1 MDIALI
7 IGVIFGFVCMIGSIA
22 YALFVEG
29 SAGGFGNFLSAP
41 SFGIVFG
48 GMIASIFV
56 AFPMPHVVALG
67 KAIGAVLKPAD
78 DKMGPLVDEAVEIAE
93 VGRKGAADLEKSV
106 DSIKNYF
113 FKDGVQ
119 MVVDGYSL
127 DEITE
132 IMETRIEYRE
142 KRENVQK
149 SMLKSMGDLA
159 PAWGMVGTLIGLVLM
174 LAGFGGEGGADNLG
188 GGMAAALITTL
199 YGAVFANLFFLPMA
213 DKMGNKTTQTSMS
226 AALLVEAARLIHQ
239 KKHPLIV
246 REKLNSFIPPGEWK
260 TEG

>member
-78 DKMGPLVDEAVEIAE
+78 DKMGPLVDEAVEVAD
-93 VGRKGAADLEKSV
+93 VGRKGAADLEKAV
-106 DSIKNYF
+106 DGIRNYF

-119 MVVDGYSL
+119 MVVDGMSL
-127 DEITE
+127 DEMTE
-132 IMETRIEYRE
+132 ILNTRVDYRE
-142 KRENVQK
+142 LREKTQAG
-149 SMLKSMGDLA
+149 LFKSMGTMA
-159 PAWGMVGTLIGLVLM
+159 PAWGMVGTLIGLVVM
-174 LAGFGGEGGADNLG
+174 LSGFGEGGTDSLG
-188 GGMAAALITTL
+188 AGMSAALITTL
-199 YGAVFANLFFLPMA
+199 YGAIFANLFFLPMA
-213 DKMGNKTTQTSMS
+213 EKINARISFSSTVQN
-226 AALLVEAARLIHQ
+226 LQVEAVRLIQQ
-239 KKHPLIV
+239 KKHPIIV
-246 REKLNSFIPPGEWK
+246 REKLNSFIPPKEWK
-260 TEG
+260 KDEG

>member
-78 DKMGPLVDEAVEIAE
+78 DKMGPLVDEAVEVAE

-106 DSIKNYF
+106 DGIKNYF

-132 IMETRIEYRE
+132 IMETSFH
-142 KRENVQK
+142 N
-149 SMLKSMGDLA
+149 
-159 PAWGMVGTLIGLVLM
+159 
-174 LAGFGGEGGADNLG
+174 FG
-188 GGMAAALITTL
+188 
-199 YGAVFANLFFLPMA
+199 Y
-213 DKMGNKTTQTSMS
+213 
-226 AALLVEAARLIHQ
+226 
-239 KKHPLIV
+239 
-246 REKLNSFIPPGEWK
+246 FI
-260 TEG
+260 

>member
-1 MDIALI
+1 
-7 IGVIFGFVCMIGSIA
+7 
-22 YALFVEG
+22 
-29 SAGGFGNFLSAP
+29 
-41 SFGIVFG
+41 
-48 GMIASIFV
+48 
-56 AFPMPHVVALG
+56 
-67 KAIGAVLKPAD
+67 
-78 DKMGPLVDEAVEIAE
+78 
-93 VGRKGAADLEKSV
+93 
-106 DSIKNYF
+106 
-113 FKDGVQ
+113 

-199 YGAVFANLFFLPMA
+199 YGAVFANLFFLFFKIFWKRSTTFFSSSKIYPSSSI
-213 DKMGNKTTQTSMS
+213 KTISNYIDHY
-226 AALLVEAARLIHQ
+226 V
-239 KKHPLIV
+239 
-246 REKLNSFIPPGEWK
+246 
-260 TEG
+260 